1 MHRSKV
7 QRKSKFLRLSIP
19 EESGGKVRVQMSE
32 LARSLV
38 RYPHSNSTRNLK
50 TAANFY
56 LNSAV
61 HSPLCPSLTTIMEEE
76 RDNDSLAH
84 TYALPRL
91 PTQYTVIPY
100 STPPLLL
107 PSLTV
112 SEWAKSAKR
121 FIIACP
127 LQAVIVPSSIPAR
140 IPFFPPFPLSLS
152 DRRRAS

>member
-1 MHRSKV
+1 M
-7 QRKSKFLRLSIP
+7 QRKSKFLRLPIP
-19 EESGGKVRVQMSE
+19 EERGEKCECRCQSE

-38 RYPHSNSTRNLK
+38 PYPHSNSNSTRSLK

-84 TYALPRL
+84 TYAVPRL

>member
-61 HSPLCPSLTTIMEEE
+61 HSPLRLSRSGIDE
-76 RDNDSLAH
+76 RDDDSLAH
-84 TYALPRL
+84 TYA
-91 PTQYTVIPY
+91 
-100 STPPLLL
+100 
-107 PSLTV
+107 
-112 SEWAKSAKR
+112 
-121 FIIACP
+121 
-127 LQAVIVPSSIPAR
+127 VPNSPAAAAEFFSS
-140 IPFFPPFPLSLS
+140 PF
-152 DRRRAS
+152 RQR